1 MVFATISALI
11 DGGGCRAGDLSESGD
26 DMLIHSDRRG
36 LAISP
41 ASIETANRYEEA
53 ITSVHSSRGDAIEKI
68 ERLIEHDSGFVGG
81 HCLRAAA
88 MILGAEVPG
97 ETDLLATV
105 RTIEQFGRNASDR
118 ERRHATAARAW
129 LEGNSLLAAERYGEI
144 VVDYP
149 RDSIA
154 LQVAHALDFRLGQRE
169 MLRDRVAQVL
179 PHWDTGVPVYGY
191 VLGMYAFGLEETG
204 DYARARNMAFRS
216 LALEP
221 FNAAAMHVVAHVME
235 MQGRTR
241 DGIEWLRANRGIWAE
256 NKGFAIH
263 IAWHLALFHI
273 DTGELGQAL
282 AIYDRSIAPAAQC
295 SINSLVDASALLWRL
310 DIGGIDAGERWEHLA
325 DCWQGRTL
333 AGRRAFTLVHAVMAF
348 AATHRVA
355 LAKEV
360 TSLLRE
366 DMATQLA
373 NVSDDLKL
381 AVPLAE
387 ALQAFS
393 AGDYSRAVDF
403 INTVRAIANRC
414 GGSVAQC
421 DVIHLTL
428 VEAAIRGHRESLA
441 RALTAERS
449 ARKPESPF
457 NRWLLARVTGHSA
470 QPRSEKTAD
479 MLLQPNKSNALAFG
493 PAVSPLRFGANP

>member
-1 MVFATISALI
+1 MTIHT
-11 DGGGCRAGDLSESGD
+11 DG
-26 DMLIHSDRRG
+26 RG

-41 ASIETANRYEEA
+41 ANIASANRYEEA
-53 ITSVHSSRGDAIEKI
+53 VASVHGNRGDAIEKI
-68 ERLIEHDSGFVGG
+68 ERLLEHDPGFVAG

-88 MILGAEVPG
+88 MILGAEVPV

-105 RTIEQFGRNASDR
+105 RTIERIGRDASDR
-118 ERRHATAARAW
+118 ERRHADAARAW
-129 LEGNSLLAAERYGEI
+129 LEGNTSIAAERYGEI
-144 VVDYP
+144 VIDYP

-179 PHWDTGVPVYGY
+179 PHWNANVPGFGY
-191 VLGMYAFGLEETG
+191 ILGMYAFGLEETG
-204 DYARARNMAFRS
+204 DYTRARNMAFRS

-221 FNAAAMHVVAHVME
+221 LNAAAIHVVAHVLE
-235 MQGRTR
+235 MQGCTR
-241 DGIEWLRANRGIWAE
+241 EGIEWLGAIRGIWSE

-273 DTGELGQAL
+273 DTGEIDQAL
-282 AIYDRSIAPAAQC
+282 AIYDRNIAPSAQS
-295 SINSLVDASALLWRL
+295 SINCLVDASALLWRL
-310 DIGGIDAGERWEHLA
+310 DIGGIDAGGRWERLA
-325 DCWQGRTL
+325 DCWQGRAL

-355 LAKEV
+355 LAAEV
-360 TSLLRE
+360 TSLLRQ

-373 NVSDDLKL
+373 NISDDLKL

-393 AGDYSRAVDF
+393 AGDYACAVDR

-441 RALTAERS
+441 RALAAERS
-449 ARKPESPF
+449 ARKPESPL
-457 NRWLLARVTGHSA
+457 NRWLLTRVNGDPPK
-470 QPRSEKTAD
+470 PRSGAIAD
-479 MLLQPNKSNALAFG
+479 MPLQSKASDAAVFDLASSQLAFS
-493 PAVSPLRFGANP
+493 AHQ